1 MSCIYFMFQYLQ
13 VGTGRL
19 KSKQVWLGNMLA
31 IVASPLKSRGL
42 TRRATRSVPQ
52 CLRRRVLRGFFG
64 ACVPRRMDSVQNMH
78 WHIAQRPFFFE
89 TWLLGLRV
97 VTLLAIV
104 AMVRRHVVVS
114 TCLILD

>member
-1 MSCIYFMFQYLQ
+1 
-13 VGTGRL
+13 
-19 KSKQVWLGNMLA
+19 
-31 IVASPLKSRGL
+31 
-42 TRRATRSVPQ
+42 
-52 CLRRRVLRGFFG
+52 
-64 ACVPRRMDSVQNMH
+64 MDSVQNMH

-97 VTLLAIV
+97 VTLLGIV